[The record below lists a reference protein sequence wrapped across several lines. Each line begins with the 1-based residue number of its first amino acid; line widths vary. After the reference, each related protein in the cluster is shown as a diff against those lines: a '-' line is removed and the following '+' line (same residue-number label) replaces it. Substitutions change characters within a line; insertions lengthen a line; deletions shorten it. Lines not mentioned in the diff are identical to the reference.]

1 MVAKKE
7 SFTKSKEMRGR
18 RIKVG
23 KLQSI
28 RDSLTDLTSGEQK
41 RVKGGIVIRIIGVL
55 IGGHS
60 TPSDQ
65 RQP

>member
-7 SFTKSKEMRGR
+7 NFTESKEMHGR

-28 RDSLTDLTSGEQK
+28 RDSFRDLTSGEQK

-60 TPSDQ
+60 SPPDQ
-65 RQP
+65 R